1 MAEHLHPADSLYAES
16 CGGLV
21 QACKTNKMRWSD
33 MIETW
38 DISKPVWYPGWPGD
52 PAGDAEVSLQSSFG
66 FQSPD
71 NEFVSTSRVFWLGL
85 TENEKKMDARVEAKR
100 NLRLARVFRAALTI
114 VICCSWLESHRS
126 CRSLLIVFKEIK
138 VTHR

>member
-16 CGGLV
+16 CGKLV

-100 NLRLARVFRAALTI
+100 AGGPAKRSESGPTLRVPDDDAANI
-114 VICCSWLESHRS
+114 A
-126 CRSLLIVFKEIK
+126 
-138 VTHR
+138 